1 MAGRTN
7 SATLRFWVARAAW
20 PASLVFLGVLPVVVL
35 IVLFASA
42 VEGKNVAIDFR
53 PLYWAAESIVA
64 DENPYPPEGALL
76 TASGGPYVYPPLPAL
91 LAIPLTSLSIDAAG
105 LVVMG
110 TLVLVALAIP
120 FVLGVRDWRCY
131 GLVLLWPPVIS
142 AIQTGNVTLWIALA
156 AAIGWR
162 ARDRERLASAAVG
175 LTLSIKFLLWPLALW
190 LAATR
195 RGLGAALAGVIGVLV
210 LVMSWAA
217 IGFDGLSEYPDLL
230 RRLEDAVGRD
240 SYTLY
245 NVALDLGAPVG
256 VARTL
261 WLSAGLAILAAVL
274 AMGRRGKERGAFILA
289 LAAALALSPL
299 VWLHYFALLI
309 VVTAIARPTLGIV
322 WFVPLV
328 MYALPGSGG
337 PSAIGRVVGLVAAAA
352 MIVLALRAQPA
363 EDRPRAERGGDT
375 TPRLFPAL
383 PSAERPV

>member
-1 MAGRTN
+1 MSARLRAG
-7 SATLRFWVARAAW
+7 LARAAS
-20 PASLVFLGVLPVVVL
+20 PASLVFLGALPVVVM

-42 VEGKNVAIDFR
+42 VGGDNVAIDFR
-53 PLYWAAESIVA
+53 PLYWAAESVVA
-64 DENPYPPEGALL
+64 GENPYPAKDALL

-91 LAIPLTSLSIDAAG
+91 LAIPLTSLAIDVAG

-156 AAIGWR
+156 AAVAWQ
-162 ARDRERLASAAVG
+162 ARDRERLASAAIG
-175 LTLSIKFLLWPLALW
+175 LTLALKFLLWPLAVW

-195 RGLGAALAGVIGVLV
+195 RVLGVALACGVGVLL
-210 LVMSWAA
+210 LVIPWTA
-217 IGFDGLSEYPDLL
+217 IGFDGLSDYPDLL

-245 NVALDLGAPVG
+245 NVALDLGAPAA

-261 WLSAGLAILAAVL
+261 WLSAGLAILAAVV
-274 AMGRRGKERGAFILA
+274 AMGRRGNERGAFILA

-299 VWLHYFALLI
+299 VWLHYFALLV

-328 MYALPGSGG
+328 MYVLPGSGG
-337 PSAIGRVVGLVAAAA
+337 PSALGRVVGLVAAAA
-352 MIVLALRAQPA
+352 TILLALRAQPT
-363 EDRPRAERGGDT
+363 EDRPPRAEPGGET
-375 TPRLFPAL
+375 APQLL
-383 PSAERPV
+383 PVLPTAQRPT